1 MWQKFYRPSK
11 LKKHLLKVHNLSDG
25 NENTWKENV
34 VTNPAEQIVNPILNL
49 ILTNQMLG
57 SSRKRNWI
65 YKCTF
70 CLKVCNGMKLYY
82 DHILSY
88 HPFQCN
94 VCDASFVSNFRLS
107 THQKIHYQCNICKV
121 YLLSD
126 FHLRSHIE
134 DQHVTKA
141 RNDKQDSKLG
151 FD

>member
-1 MWQKFYRPSK
+1 MGRVSKVWKFFHRTPQVK
-11 LKKHLLKVHNLSDG
+11 DK
-25 NENTWKENV
+25 
-34 VTNPAEQIVNPILNL
+34 AI
-49 ILTNQMLG
+49 
-57 SSRKRNWI
+57 
-65 YKCTF
+65 
-70 CLKVCNGMKLYY
+70 
-82 DHILSY
+82 
-88 HPFQCN
+88 CN